1 MCYWQSNM
9 ICFVFKIVAT
19 LLFSSLTYGVISF
32 CRQYPDDITALKM
45 ADLYFTQASLEGS
58 TEVTSED
65 SLLQVYSLLEKNLFS
80 PYSKVCPC
88 LSEVWFCIFSCLLRQ
103 RNPEIFGGPSD
114 ESVCLGVAILI
125 CLRPLLV
132 IHISFVTFTV
142 QWLTLENW
150 NVLDYDIILVHTY
163 FAG

>member
-1 MCYWQSNM
+1 MCYRQSNM

-80 PYSKVCPC
+80 PYSKVCPG
-88 LSEVWFCIFSCLLRQ
+88 LSRFVFVFSHAHW
-103 RNPEIFGGPSD
+103 EEPSD
-114 ESVCLGVAILI
+114 FWGSIRWECMPRCSNIDLFEASSYYTYKLCNNYCTMPDAWKLKCFRL
-125 CLRPLLV
+125 
-132 IHISFVTFTV
+132 
-142 QWLTLENW
+142 
-150 NVLDYDIILVHTY
+150 YDIILVHTY